1 VEQAI
6 QACRPESKSLLHN
19 TEQMHKVKETLNDGY
34 CDIQGM
40 QGDLVFVG
48 WCFALTV
55 SIGYANLHP
64 AEILNT
70 RVYAGKGAVK
80 RLESWTP

>member
-1 VEQAI
+1 VDQAI

-19 TEQMHKVKETLNDGY
+19 AERMNKVKEMLDDGY

-48 WCFALTV
+48 QCLT
-55 SIGYANLHP
+55 L
-64 AEILNT
+64 T
-70 RVYAGKGAVK
+70 RIK
-80 RLESWTP
+80 